1 MLFSQS
7 TEPGTQEEVEKN
19 VPVQTGSGFGG
30 KRWKS
35 DNKKNIEIS
44 FAHHK
49 VGKKK
54 KSIHLSFNFSFQV
67 TILLEMQ
74 NNSSE

>member
-54 KSIHLSFNFSFQV
+54 KVFI
-67 TILLEMQ
+67 
-74 NNSSE
+74 